1 MKKSENKIRPAFL
14 LITTAIMFL
23 LMGITIFLSNIIV
36 IFCIKNKLIS
46 SPPEAPV
53 ILLLI
58 QSGLISLFTG
68 TFLTFLIG
76 GIPLR
81 PLNKIIQAI
90 HDVAGGNFDT
100 KLHLNHPKE
109 FRKLSESFNQMTNE
123 LSGIE
128 ILRTDF
134 INNFSHEFK
143 TPIVS
148 ILGFAKLLKLE
159 NITEDEKTEY
169 LNIIIE
175 ESQRLATL
183 SETVL
188 NLSRVESLS
197 VLSDTQ
203 CFNLSEQI
211 RQSILMLEQ
220 KWVKK
225 NISFDLQLDEIQIT
239 GNKPLLKQVW
249 MNLIDNAVKFSPSDS
264 TVTITL
270 EKIRDE
276 AIFSVKDK
284 GPGMNTRTQQ
294 YIFDKFYQG
303 DSSRSSEGNGLGLPL
318 VRKIVLLHNG
328 SITVKSQPN
337 AGSIFIIR
345 LPILPD

>member
-1 MKKSENKIRPAFL
+1 
-14 LITTAIMFL
+14 
-23 LMGITIFLSNIIV
+23 
-36 IFCIKNKLIS
+36 
-46 SPPEAPV
+46 
-53 ILLLI
+53 
-58 QSGLISLFTG
+58 
-68 TFLTFLIG
+68 
-76 GIPLR
+76 
-81 PLNKIIQAI
+81 
-90 HDVAGGNFDT
+90 
-100 KLHLNHPKE
+100 
-109 FRKLSESFNQMTNE
+109 MTDE

-148 ILGFAKLLKLE
+148 ILGFAKLLKLG

-175 ESQRLATL
+175 ESQRLASL

-197 VLSDTQ
+197 VLSDIQ

-225 NISFDLQLDEIQIT
+225 NISFDLQLDDIQIT
-239 GNKPLLKQVW
+239 GNQQLLKQVW

-270 EKIRDE
+270 DKIRDE

-284 GPGMNTRTQQ
+284 GPGMNTRT
-294 YIFDKFYQG
+294 
-303 DSSRSSEGNGLGLPL
+303 
-318 VRKIVLLHNG
+318 
-328 SITVKSQPN
+328 
-337 AGSIFIIR
+337 
-345 LPILPD
+345 